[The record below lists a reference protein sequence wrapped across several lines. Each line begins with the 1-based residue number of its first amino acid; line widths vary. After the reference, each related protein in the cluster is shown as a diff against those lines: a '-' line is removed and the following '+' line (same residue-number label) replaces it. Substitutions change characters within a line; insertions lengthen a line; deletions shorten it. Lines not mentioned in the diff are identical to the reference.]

1 MTPARVMRWASVLS
15 AAVIVSAW
23 RPLTI
28 PTGAEIVRSMHDKY
42 AGKWFKTLTFVQ
54 QTTRQTKDGKDT
66 VETWY
71 EAASLPGRLR
81 IDVGKP
87 SEGNGVLYRHDSTN
101 QMTSGSLDKAA
112 AGGNP
117 LLPLLFDVY
126 VVPVN
131 QTIAD
136 VQNTLKIDLSKVR
149 QSTWDGRPVY
159 IIGADSGNEHAPQV
173 WIDTERLV
181 VLRQIFAFGSDSSPT
196 YIDGQLKQYRPIGKS
211 WIAPQCEFYIA
222 GKLLQ
227 REDYTEIKADVP
239 LSEALFDPAQWK
251 TAPHWLH

>member
-1 MTPARVMRWASVLS
+1 MPGRMLRWASLLS
-15 AAVIVSAW
+15 AVAVASAL
-23 RPLTI
+23 RPLTV
-28 PTGAEIVRSMHDKY
+28 PTGTQIVQSMHDRY

-54 QTTRQTKDGKDT
+54 KTTRQKDGKDT
-66 VETWY
+66 VQTWY
-71 EAASLPGRLR
+71 ESASLPGRLR
-81 IDVGKP
+81 IDVGNP
-87 SEGNGVLYRHDSTN
+87 SEGNGVLYRHDSTY
-101 QMTSGSLDKAA
+101 QMTSGSVDKAV

-126 VVPVN
+126 VVPVS

-136 VQNTLKIDLSKVR
+136 VQNALKIDLSKVR

-181 VLRQIFAFGSDSSPT
+181 VLRQIFAVGSDSSPA

-211 WIAPQCEFYIA
+211 WIAPRCEFYIA

>member
-1 MTPARVMRWASVLS
+1 MTPARTLRWASLLG
-15 AAVIVSAW
+15 AVAVASAW
-23 RPLTI
+23 HPLTI
-28 PTGAEIVRSMHDKY
+28 PTGAEIVQSMHDKY

-66 VETWY
+66 VQTWY

-87 SEGNGVLYRHDSTN
+87 SEGNGVLYRHDSTY
-101 QMTSGSLDKAA
+101 QMTAGSLDKAA

-126 VVPVN
+126 VAPVN
-131 QTIAD
+131 QTLAD
-136 VQNTLKIDLSKVR
+136 VKNELKIDLSKVT

-159 IIGADSGNEHAPQV
+159 IIGADSGNDHAPQV

-181 VLRQIFAFGSDSSPT
+181 VLRQIFVIGDSNPR
-196 YIDGQLKQYRPIGKS
+196 YIDSQLKQYRPIGKS
-211 WIAPQCEFYIA
+211 WIAPRCEFYIA

-227 REDYTEIKADVP
+227 REDYSEIKADVP

>member
-1 MTPARVMRWASVLS
+1 MIPARMMRWASLLG
-15 AAVIVSAW
+15 AVAVASAW
-23 RPLTI
+23 HPLTI
-28 PTGAEIVRSMHDKY
+28 PTGTEIVRSMHDKY

-54 QTTRQTKDGKDT
+54 KTTRQTKDGKDT
-66 VETWY
+66 VAAWY

-81 IDVGKP
+81 IDLGKP
-87 SEGNGVLYRHDSTN
+87 SEGNGVLYTHDSTYRM
-101 QMTSGSLDKAA
+101 QAGVLAQAS

-117 LLPLLFDVY
+117 LIPLLFDVY
-126 VVPVN
+126 AVPVDR
-131 QTIAD
+131 TIAD
-136 VQNTLKIDLSKVR
+136 VKNTLKIDLSKVS

-159 IIGADSGNEHAPQV
+159 IIGANPGDEKAPQV

-181 VLRQIFAFGSDSSPT
+181 VLRQIFVVGDTSLT
-196 YIDGQLKQYRPIGKS
+196 YIDSQFKQYRPIGQS
-211 WIAPQCEFYIA
+211 WIAPQCEFYID

-227 REDYTEIKADVP
+227 REEYTEIKADVP